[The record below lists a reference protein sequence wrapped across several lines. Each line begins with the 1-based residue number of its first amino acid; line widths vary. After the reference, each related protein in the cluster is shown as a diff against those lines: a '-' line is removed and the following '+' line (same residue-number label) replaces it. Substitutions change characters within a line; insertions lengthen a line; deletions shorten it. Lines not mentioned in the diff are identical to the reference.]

1 MKSKADYLNF
11 YKKEIAPYLESL
23 ERQRKKTVASL
34 TFWLTLY
41 TIFIGIPGVIIA
53 ITIVKVW
60 EDLGFFVF
68 GLVLAGGAIIYG
80 YTTSGYVASF
90 KNKIISRIINFIDG
104 ELKYSPENKVHEDL
118 FEQSKMFSE
127 PSKYYG
133 NDHVSGTLGST
144 TIAFSDVKAS
154 TGGWPE
160 SNTTVNIFTGIFVVA
175 DFNKYFKTLT
185 YVMPNSK
192 RHRAANSWLTNIFK
206 SLVKAHGDPV
216 KLENSDFDKAFAT
229 FSKDQIEARYIL
241 TPDFME
247 KILKFRSK
255 AWKRG
260 SNEIYISFVNNRI
273 YLGITYP
280 RDILEPNIFQS
291 LHKNTDVEN
300 YYYDLYFILNII
312 EDLDLN
318 KRIWSKQSNSER
330 NEDSNEDTAEIFGD
344 ISSLKA

>member
-11 YKKEIAPYLESL
+11 YKNEIAPYLESL
-23 ERQRKKTVASL
+23 EKQRKKTVASL

-41 TIFIGIPGVIIA
+41 TIFIGIPGIIIG
-53 ITIVKVW
+53 ITIARVS
-60 EDLGFFVF
+60 EDIGFFVIALAF
-68 GLVLAGGAIIYG
+68 GGGGMIYA
-80 YTTSGYVASF
+80 YLTSGYVASF

-104 ELKYSPENKVHEDL
+104 ELKYSPKSVVHEDL
-118 FEQSKMFSE
+118 FEQSKMFSKA
-127 PSKYYG
+127 SSYSG
-133 NDHVSGTLGST
+133 NDHISGSLGST
-144 TIAFSDVKAS
+144 TIAFSDVSAS
-154 TGGWPE
+154 SGDGN
-160 SNTTVNIFTGIFVVA
+160 SRVNIFRGIFVVA

-192 RHRAANSWLTNIFK
+192 RHRAANSWITNIFK
-206 SLVKAHGDPV
+206 SLVNAHGDPV
-216 KLENSDFDKAFAT
+216 KLENSDFDKVFAT

-300 YYYDLYFILNII
+300 YYYDLYFILNIV

-330 NEDSNEDTAEIFGD
+330 NEDSKEGTTEILGE